1 MVEPATS
8 QLLLSTDIVCAGRFH
23 VAVDDP
29 RFELAGQISNPE
41 FVFPRRGV
49 WIEHSSRPAFIAEPT
64 LVTFYNG
71 GESYRRLPISDDGDR
86 CDWYAI
92 EPRTL
97 REMLAKLDP
106 AAADRPDP
114 FRFPF
119 LKVDPTS
126 LLLERSVAEQIHR
139 PDIDALR
146 VEETI
151 LAVLYRI
158 LSQAYELSP
167 AATRAGERST
177 LREAVGLVRCSV
189 LRDLGH
195 RWTLGELAACA
206 GLSPFQLCRA
216 FRRSTGRT
224 VHGWILDLRLRE
236 SLERLLAGEKDL
248 AALALDLGFWSHSH
262 FTTAFGAAFGTTP
275 SAFRAGAGDGGGRGW
290 PSEIR
295 QRPAFHTLDEL
306 GNR

>member
-1 MVEPATS
+1 MRAR
-8 QLLLSTDIVCAGRFH
+8 RFH

-64 LVTFYNG
+64 LVTFYYG
-71 GESYRRLPISDDGDR
+71 RESYRRLPIRDDGDR

-92 EPRTL
+92 EPGTL
-97 REMLAKLDP
+97 REMLARLDP
-106 AAADRPDP
+106 EAAARPDP

-126 LLLERSVAEQIHR
+126 LLLERQVAEQIR
-139 PDIDALR
+139 QPDVDALR
-146 VEETI
+146 VEET
-151 LAVLYRI
+151 LLSVLYRI
-158 LSQAYELSP
+158 LRRAYESSP
-167 AATRAGERST
+167 AAATVGERST
-177 LREAVGLVRCSV
+177 AREAVGLVRCSV

-195 RWTLGELAACA
+195 RWTLAELAACA

-216 FRRSTGRT
+216 FRRSAGRT

-248 AALALDLGFWSHSH
+248 GRLALELGFSSHSH
-262 FTTAFGAAFGTTP
+262 FTTAFRATFGSTP
-275 SAFRAGAGDGGGRGW
+275 SAIRAHSARLAKRSVSSLHPGR
-290 PSEIR
+290 
-295 QRPAFHTLDEL
+295 RP
-306 GNR
+306 G